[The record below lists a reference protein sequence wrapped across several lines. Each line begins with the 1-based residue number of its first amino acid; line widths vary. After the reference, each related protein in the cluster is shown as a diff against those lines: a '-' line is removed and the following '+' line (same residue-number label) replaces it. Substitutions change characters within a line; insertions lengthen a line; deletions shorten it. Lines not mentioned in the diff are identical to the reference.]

1 MNTGHKWIA
10 EEDAA
15 ALQMDWPEFDAR
27 VNENADV
34 PISWDAWR
42 QRRGYLQRQRNLQN
56 AVQEAVVRPDGPATF
71 GPDNF
76 IGLTIG
82 YFDIETTFS
91 TQPRVLYAAVADAWG
106 NVYGFDRNEYPG
118 ADKWV
123 DDLALINA
131 YVDKLEEFDIVV
143 SWNGKLF
150 DVPVLNA
157 RFATNKSKR
166 RYAPEHHIDL
176 MYQAGMGKMRI
187 GRRSLE
193 HVSDVFDS
201 PNRKTPLDVRT
212 WDTATSG
219 SWESEEAYDRI
230 KEHCD
235 ADVLVLRDVF
245 NDLKPGLRSIGR

>member
-1 MNTGHKWIA
+1 MNTGHKWTA

-15 ALQMDWPEFDAR
+15 AVQMDWPEFNAR
-27 VNENADV
+27 VNQNAEV

-42 QRRGYLQRQRNLQN
+42 QRRGYLQRNRNLQVT
-56 AVQEAVVRPDGPATF
+56 AKESIMRPDGPASG
-71 GPDNF
+71 GPENF
-76 IGLTIG
+76 IGLNIG

-91 TQPRVLYAAVADAWG
+91 TQPRILYAAVADAWG
-106 NVYGFDRNEYPG
+106 NVYGFDRDTYPG
-118 ADKWV
+118 EDRLL
-123 DDLALINA
+123 DDSDLLTA

-150 DVPVLNA
+150 DVPVINA
-157 RFATNKSKR
+157 RFAAGQRSRR
-166 RYAPEHHIDL
+166 RYKPEHHIDL

-187 GRRSLE
+187 GKRSLQ

-212 WDTATSG
+212 WDKATTG
-219 SWESEEAYDRI
+219 SDEAYAKI

-235 ADVLVLRDVF
+235 ADCLVLRDVF
-245 NDLKPGLRSIGR
+245 GDLKYGLGPIGR